1 MLVVVVGDTHGRCD
15 RIQKE
20 IQSLPKIAL
29 LLHTGDHYQDGKT
42 LARNL
47 KIKGHSVVGNCDR
60 RDDGAKEMALE
71 LMGHR
76 ILLTH
81 GHLQK
86 VKHTM
91 NNLYYKAQQGQFN
104 IVLFGHTHMPYLEK
118 VDGIWFMNPG
128 STTFPRGARPTY
140 GLMELLPGKAELRIV
155 EMSRV

>member
-20 IQSLPKIAL
+20 IQSLSGVAF
-29 LLHTGDHYQDGKT
+29 LLHTGDHYQDGKA
-42 LARNL
+42 LIRKL

-60 RDDGAKEMALE
+60 RDDGAKEMVLE
-71 LMGHR
+71 VEGHR

-91 NNLYYKAQQGQFN
+91 NNLYYKAREGRFD
-104 IVLFGHTHMPYLEK
+104 IVVFGHTHVPYLEK
-118 VDGIWFMNPG
+118 VEGIWFMNPG
-128 STTFPRGARPTY
+128 SPTYPRGSRPTY
-140 GLMELLPGKAELRIV
+140 GLMELKPGKAELRII